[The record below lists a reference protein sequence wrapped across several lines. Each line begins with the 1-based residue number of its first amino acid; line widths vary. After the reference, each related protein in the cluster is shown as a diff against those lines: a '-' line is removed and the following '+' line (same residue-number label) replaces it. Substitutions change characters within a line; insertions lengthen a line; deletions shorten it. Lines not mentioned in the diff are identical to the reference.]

1 MAAPKYNS
9 SNYDAA
15 ADKFTDLQDKYTG
28 EAGWQLA
35 EQQSEKSADKIA
47 ANAGS
52 IASAEASRAA
62 RAAGA
67 VRGQSAI
74 MGANHGALAAQKT
87 YSDAYT
93 NARGQALQNNQNT
106 MNSQYNLLQG
116 AQQKDTNQYTS
127 DSNRY
132 NATMGAIGGAAL
144 GVAKALSDGD
154 SKCIQ
159 DRTNDVETRRQEL
172 LARLRGE
179 QN

>member
-15 ADKFTDLQDKYTG
+15 AEKFTELQDKYTG

-62 RAAGA
+62 RSAGA

-74 MGANHGALAAQKT
+74 WGANQGALAAQKA
-87 YSDAYT
+87 YGDAYT
-93 NARGQALQNNQNT
+93 NARSQALQNNQNT
-106 MNSQYNLLQG
+106 INSQNNLLQG

-144 GVAKALSDGD
+144 GVAKALSDGTK
-154 SKCIQ
+154 KCVHEK
-159 DRTNDVETRRQEL
+159 TYNVETRRQEL